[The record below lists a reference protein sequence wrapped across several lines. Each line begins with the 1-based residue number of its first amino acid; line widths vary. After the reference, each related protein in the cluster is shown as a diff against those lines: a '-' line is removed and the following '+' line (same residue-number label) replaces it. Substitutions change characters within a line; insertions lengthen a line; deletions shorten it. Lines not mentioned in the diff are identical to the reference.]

1 MFSLVFKPGDLGGK
15 GNRHQRACH
24 IEVFSIHI
32 LQALMFDGNIHPAKV
47 IGYQKAV
54 NYIPQRSL
62 KTRRICKILLREY
75 WEKGFLEFLNVH
87 GKGHTCPMISE
98 CQPSFSFSNFLFC

>member
-1 MFSLVFKPGDLGGK
+1 MFSLGFKPGDLGGM

-75 WEKGFLEFLNVH
+75 WEKGFLEFLNAH